1 MVEFLP
7 VAKRLRL
14 DFLVCCLALGLSS
27 MAGDHAVA
35 RSLPDGD
42 SSHLRER
49 IQFAVRWSFISL
61 VDTYMETYHL
71 DRGKVPGYYRLTHQA
86 VKNSFWND
94 RMDSV
99 IHSESLLPDQMDTLM
114 EDGEERWKET
124 VIFDRDLGV
133 AHCSLRDRENGQT
146 VVNSVSIHSR
156 SMDPLS
162 AFYYMR
168 KKLSPAAPLLE
179 LTGVTSSKRFK
190 LNGKLAGEETIE
202 VPAGTFRTYR
212 IECSLTYW
220 PQFKEVGADG
230 ENSKDNPFTLWVS
243 QDSDRFPV
251 QIRYKLSLGSLWVR
265 AISAQ
270 NYEPIS

>member
-1 MVEFLP
+1 MRFLC

-14 DFLVCCLALGLSS
+14 DFLICCLALGFNS
-27 MAGDHAVA
+27 MAGYPAVA

-49 IQFAVRWSFISL
+49 IQFAVKWSFIPL

-71 DRGKVPGYYRLTHQA
+71 DQGKAPRHYRLTHQA

-94 RMDSV
+94 RMDSI
-99 IHSESLLPDQMDTLM
+99 IHSESLLPDQMDTHI
-114 EDGEERWKET
+114 EDGEERWTES

-146 VVNSVSIHSR
+146 VVKSVSIHSR

-162 AFYYMR
+162 AFYYIR
-168 KKLSPAAPLLE
+168 KRLSPAAPFLE
-179 LTGVTSSKRFK
+179 LTGVTSSKRFA
-190 LNGKLAGEETIE
+190 LTGKLAGEETIE

-220 PQFKEVGADG
+220 PQFKEAGDDG
-230 ENSKDNPFTLWVS
+230 ENSKDNPFILWVS

-251 QIRYKLSLGSLWVR
+251 QIRYKLSIGSLWVR